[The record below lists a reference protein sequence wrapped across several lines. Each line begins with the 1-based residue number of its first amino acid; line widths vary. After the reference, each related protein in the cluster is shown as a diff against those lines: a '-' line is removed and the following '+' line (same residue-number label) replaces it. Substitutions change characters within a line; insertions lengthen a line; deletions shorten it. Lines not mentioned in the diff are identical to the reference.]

1 MEKTYEIIT
10 SNLPRKH
17 AAQSPDRGCIWSEPD
32 ASGNCCQEAEELLTG
47 GRRVTRQAVLLV
59 EVLRPSPQWAEPA
72 MASHKTIRNVLGD
85 GLETE

>member
-59 EVLRPSPQWAEPA
+59 EVLRPSPQWVEPA